1 MQNRGE
7 TMNIRIRC
15 VLAIVTLVACVP
27 LGCRRLS
34 GGPSDPRE
42 SSQGNRGVEPD
53 SLQETLTQATV
64 TGGRLAQL
72 RFESISVP
80 ADNAAKAGIESSDEV
95 AVLTRSSE
103 WRDLSKA
110 QIKVLA
116 APPAKKQRE
125 RTMGVWGSNAYVLKM
140 SDGRLWY
147 ISCDSVDGVLIA
159 SLVPILGDS
168 YLVRKQEDDWMALTW
183 TGLGD
188 VLSQSWEQPD
198 DAK

>member
-1 MQNRGE
+1 
-7 TMNIRIRC
+7 
-15 VLAIVTLVACVP
+15 
-27 LGCRRLS
+27 
-34 GGPSDPRE
+34 
-42 SSQGNRGVEPD
+42 VEPD

>member
-1 MQNRGE
+1 
-7 TMNIRIRC
+7 
-15 VLAIVTLVACVP
+15 
-27 LGCRRLS
+27 
-34 GGPSDPRE
+34 
-42 SSQGNRGVEPD
+42 
-53 SLQETLTQATV
+53 
-64 TGGRLAQL
+64 
-72 RFESISVP
+72 VP